1 MRIVKVVY
9 NKDTNFIVDIVEK
22 FKNDCILE
30 FYSIN
35 KRQDMK
41 KARVI
46 QEDMGT
52 KKLPL
57 IAIEDENF
65 ELVGGIY
72 SESNPDWRSE
82 LILKL
87 NLI

>member
-1 MRIVKVVY
+1 MRIIKIVY
-9 NKDTNFIVDIVEK
+9 NKESNFIVDIVEE
-22 FKNDCILE
+22 FKSHCILE
-30 FYSIN
+30 FYNIN

-52 KKLPL
+52 KNLPL

-72 SESNPDWRSE
+72 SESKPNWRLE
-82 LILKL
+82 LISKL

>member
-1 MRIVKVVY
+1 MKVVKVVY
-9 NKDTNFIVDIVEK
+9 NKDTNFIIDIVEE
-22 FKNDCILE
+22 FKDKCILE

-52 KKLPL
+52 KNLPV

-72 SESNPDWRSE
+72 SESKPDWRSE

>member
-1 MRIVKVVY
+1 MRVIKVVY
-9 NKDTNFIVDIVEK
+9 NKDTNFIVDIVEE
-22 FKNDCILE
+22 FKDNCILE

-52 KKLPL
+52 KNLPV

-72 SESNPDWRSE
+72 SESKPNWRSE
-82 LILKL
+82 LISKL